1 MKNFIINEEL
11 ANAVFNYLSTKPYRE
26 VAGLM
31 AGLGQLQ
38 PVQLEQPAESK
49 TEAENKS

>member
-11 ANAVFNYLSTKPYRE
+11 ANAVFNYLSTRPYRE

-38 PVQLEQPAESK
+38 SAEKEPNGPPVD
-49 TEAENKS
+49 EAS